1 MIKRSSAHIIRTPRI
16 RQPLSAVAFL
26 LISFLSLPSMAQDSF
41 IDDTVN
47 ISAVTVTARAS
58 ARLEPYTVIRIEPGI
73 ISRNEGNDLATLLQR
88 SSLLNVK
95 RYGNHGLASVSIRGM
110 SGSHT
115 LVTWNGLTLNTPG
128 NGYSDFTLIPVLPG
142 SSVRIISGGADMADM
157 TGFLGGKVEL
167 ESEPLFGSG
176 REASLSF
183 GAGSYGSFSPSAS
196 VSIGGDHA
204 FARLSAWADWSRN
217 DFRFVNHD
225 APQGE
230 VAGRRTNAS
239 WNSSGLM
246 GDIAYRKG
254 TSTVTMNLWVND
266 TDRELPGPVTTV
278 QQDFDERQTDRSFR
292 GVITYSAGYERFT
305 TSVTAGGS
313 HDINRYYHQIPANN
327 GNNISSVAMIRV
339 KAGYR
344 LSSKTYLE
352 VRAGDSYEQ
361 AKSLSYEAEEKR
373 NLFSLSL
380 SGKSTPLP
388 GLNIMAQARQVAVT
402 GIRVAPEFTAGVS
415 WMLPHNGEHI
425 IKASVSSN
433 TKIPCLNDLF
443 WIPGGNP
450 DLIPERSRGGEASW
464 SFLRISQTGLR
475 NSLDVVLHVS
485 RASNLIQW
493 VPGQSGIWNAMNVR
507 EVNVIGTEFRAG
519 TEQTLHKWLLRG
531 TANYAFTRS
540 VIARSDIANDR
551 SAGRQLI
558 YIPVNHANLTI
569 NAVRKWFNTGLTTS
583 WESRRYTASD
593 NSEWLPHIFMTDAF
607 AGIDIRS
614 GKFIWKTE
622 VEVNNLL
629 NNTLESVRNYPMPL
643 RTIKVKITLTL
654 SDKRKSE

>member
-1 MIKRSSAHIIRTPRI
+1 MIKRSSADIIRTPRN
-16 RQPLSAVAFL
+16 RQLLSAVVFML
-26 LISFLSLPSMAQDSF
+26 FSLHSLPSMAQDSF

-47 ISAVTVTARAS
+47 ISAITVTARAS
-58 ARLEPYTVIRIEPGI
+58 ARLEPYTVIRIESDI
-73 ISRNEGNDLATLLQR
+73 VSRSEGNDLATLLQR
-88 SSLLNVK
+88 SSLLSVK

-128 NGYSDFTLIPVLPG
+128 NGYSDFTLIPVFTG
-142 SSVRIISGGADMADM
+142 SSVRITSGGADMADM

-167 ESEPLFGSG
+167 ESGSLFGFG
-176 REASLSF
+176 KEVSLSL
-183 GAGSYGSFSPSAS
+183 GAGSYGSFSPAAT
-196 VSIGGDHA
+196 VSMGGEHT
-204 FARLSAWADWSRN
+204 FARLSAWADRSRN

-225 APQGE
+225 APEGE
-230 VAGRRTNAS
+230 VAERRTNAS
-239 WNSSGLM
+239 FNSSGLM

-254 TSTVTMNLWVND
+254 TSTVSLRLWMNN
-266 TDRELPGPVTTV
+266 TDRELPGPVTTL
-278 QQDFDERQTDRSFR
+278 QQDFGERQTDRSFR
-292 GVITYSAGYERFT
+292 GVATYTAEYERFT
-305 TSVTAGGS
+305 ATVMAGGS
-313 HDINRYYHQIPANN
+313 HDINRYFHQIPSNN
-327 GNNISSVAMIRV
+327 GNNISSTAVMRIKV
-339 KAGYR
+339 GYKVSR
-344 LSSKTYLE
+344 KTSLE
-352 VRAGDSYEQ
+352 VRAGDSYEK

-380 SGKSTPLP
+380 AGKSTPFP
-388 GLNIMAQARQVAVT
+388 GLNLMLQARQIAVT

-415 WMLPHNGEHI
+415 WILPHNGEHV

-464 SFLRISQTGLR
+464 SFLRMSQSGLR
-475 NSLDVVLHVS
+475 NSLDVVVHAS
-485 RASNLIQW
+485 RAGNLIQW
-493 VPGQSGIWNAMNVR
+493 IPGQSGIWSAMNVR
-507 EVNVIGTEFRAG
+507 EVNVFGTEFRAG
-519 TEQTLHKWLLRG
+519 TERTLHEWLLRG

-551 SAGRQLI
+551 SVGRQLI
-558 YIPVNHANLTI
+558 YMPLNHANLTI
-569 NAVRKWFNTGLTTS
+569 STVRKWFSAGVTSS

-593 NSEWLPHIFMTDAF
+593 NSEWLPHAFITDAF

-614 GKFIWKTE
+614 GKLIWKTE

-629 NNTLESVRNYPMPL
+629 NSAMESVRNYPMPL

-654 SDKRKSE
+654 SDKMESE